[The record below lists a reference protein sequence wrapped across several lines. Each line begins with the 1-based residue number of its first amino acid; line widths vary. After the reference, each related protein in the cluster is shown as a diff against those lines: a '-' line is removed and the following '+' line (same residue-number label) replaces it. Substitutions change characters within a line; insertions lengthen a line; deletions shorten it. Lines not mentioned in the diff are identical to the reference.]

1 MRTRER
7 QRNRRQQDTYMEV
20 LPPHPRRYGVSLY
33 ELARPPEGGD
43 DTGLVGQGD
52 AASNAQTITTSS
64 GGDFGGGGDDFGG
77 GGQLTPQPSAATS
90 VQPQNLYGNWTPAL
104 FMPHRRSIGGIIAEV
119 TIEENGTDDVTITEH
134 PVEQGAP
141 IADHAFKR
149 PSTVTIKAG
158 WSVRGSYDLSAE
170 SGVYGLLL
178 SWQAALRPFDVITGK
193 RKYTNMLIERLSVIT
208 DEKSEYALMA
218 DIVCRQVIIVAT
230 ASSNVQT
237 ASQSPSDQKE
247 PEKTS
252 QPETKGDQPTRDIGD
267 GGMIEQSYPTT
278 ATPVTGPES
287 PPEGGNDSVLQP
299 EGQKVESTITGQPI
313 GRAEGTDSPLIGPGQ
328 TGTGSTAL
336 PGNANETQL
345 NEKGMTTRTDS
356 SGNFLSVSAPLAPKQ
371 QRSSVWQRTSRSPHG
386 QVVLSP
392 SALRYLALST
402 R

>member
-1 MRTRER
+1 
-7 QRNRRQQDTYMEV
+7 MEV

-104 FMPHRRSIGGIIAEV
+104 FMPHRRSIGGFIAEV

-267 GGMIEQSYPTT
+267 GG
-278 ATPVTGPES
+278 PES